1 MCGHLWNAM
10 PSGSRDLRLFVEDM
24 LDSASTIIEWT
35 SPLSAD
41 QFFTDRKTYD
51 AVLRNLTVMGEAAK
65 QVPGEV
71 RDAFPEV
78 PWRAIAGFR
87 DLAMHSYFGL
97 SQHIVWSIVSETLPG
112 LVSPLAAVLRELPA
126 GDS

>member
-1 MCGHLWNAM
+1 M

-24 LDSASTIIEWT
+24 LDSASIIIEWT
-35 SPLSAD
+35 SLLDAEV
-41 QFFTDRKTYD
+41 FVADRKTYD

-65 QVPGEV
+65 QVPPEV

-112 LVSPLAAVLRELPA
+112 LVSPLAEVLRKLPGA
-126 GDS
+126 DP

>member
-1 MCGHLWNAM
+1 M

-24 LDSASTIIEWT
+24 LDSAEIVIEWT
-35 SPLSAD
+35 QGLAAE
-41 QFFTDRKTYD
+41 QFLADRKTYD

-71 RDAFPEV
+71 RDAYPEV

-97 SQHIVWSIVSETLPG
+97 SQHMVWSIVSETLPR
-112 LVSPLAAVLRELPA
+112 LVTPLADVLRNLPEA
-126 GDS
+126 DP

>member
-1 MCGHLWNAM
+1 M

-24 LDSASTIIEWT
+24 LDSASTVIEWT
-35 SPLSAD
+35 RELEAE
-41 QFFTDRKTYD
+41 QFFADRKTYD

-71 RDAFPEV
+71 RDAFPDV
-78 PWRAIAGFR
+78 PSRAIAGFR

-97 SQHIVWSIVSETLPG
+97 SRHIVWSIVSETLPT
-112 LVSPLAAVLRELPA
+112 LVGPLSAVLRELPE